1 MSSYRTIVGR
11 ILSIIGNI
19 LILGVGAAFIYAAV
33 TGTAGTIDFN
43 NLIGMIVG
51 CIVGGAC
58 AVVAILGFIT
68 TFTEI
73 SLTILNYVPPI
84 ASLILA
90 VLIVWNS
97 TKETEILRQI
107 IEVTL
112 GALLLLC
119 PIGSIYI
126 IMAEG
131 RQ

>member
-1 MSSYRTIVGR
+1 MSIV
-11 ILSIIGNI
+11 GNI
-19 LILGVGAAFIYAAV
+19 LILGVGAAIIYAAV
-33 TGTAGTIDFN
+33 TGTAGTFNFN

-73 SLTILNYVPPI
+73 SLTVLNYVPPI

-90 VLIVWNS
+90 VLLVWNS

-126 IMAEG
+126 MMAEG